1 MQAFERWQEAISQNL
16 ASASV
21 DGYRRN
27 EPSFQS
33 VAEDVSKL
41 KNAQGEVQK
50 SVKGYVPEFKSTLS
64 NAPGMIVSTGQDTNF
79 AIEGDGFF
87 RVRKPDGTFA
97 YTRNGN
103 FRLSPDFTLVT
114 QQGYQVDG
122 DNGPLQFRQ
131 EGGAVLLNPQGLILQ
146 GTLQIGRLAPF
157 KFNRPTEMTRVGDGL
172 LAPAPGDAAQPI
184 EGQVVVH
191 RALEASNVSTLREMV
206 SMVTVS
212 RAYEMARKVVEI
224 QDDTAGKAIQ
234 TLGNP
239 VS

>member
-1 MQAFERWQEAISQNL
+1 MQAFERWQEVISQNL
-16 ASASV
+16 ASVSV

-33 VAEDVSKL
+33 IAEDVSKL
-41 KNAQGEVQK
+41 KDD
-50 SVKGYVPEFKSTLS
+50 KGDVSKTLKGFVPELKVTM
-64 NAPGMIVSTGQDTNF
+64 NHTPGQIGATGVDTHF

-87 RVRKPDGTFA
+87 RVRKPDGTVG

-103 FRLSPDFTLVT
+103 FRLSPDFSLVT

-131 EGGAVLLNPQGLILQ
+131 EGGTIQLNPQGLILQ

-157 KFNRPTEMTRVGDGL
+157 RFNRPNEMTRIGDGL
-172 LAPAPGDAAQPI
+172 MAPAEGDAAQVI
-184 EGQVVVH
+184 EGQALVH
-191 RALEASNVSTLREMV
+191 RALEGSNVSTLREMV
-206 SMVTVS
+206 SMITVG

-234 TLGNP
+234 NLGSP